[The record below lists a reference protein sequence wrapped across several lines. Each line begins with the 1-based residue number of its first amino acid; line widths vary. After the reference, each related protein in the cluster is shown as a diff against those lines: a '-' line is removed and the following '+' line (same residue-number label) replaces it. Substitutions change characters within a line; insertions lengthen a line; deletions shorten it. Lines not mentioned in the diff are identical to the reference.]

1 MKRAGAQLDALRA
14 RPWGFAAV
22 IVIALLIA
30 NIIARSSFA
39 TPSSWPATLAT
50 FAPFALAA
58 MASTPQILSGPG
70 NIDISI
76 GPLLNLVNIM
86 IVAVLIP
93 DGLGSAWIAIPIAL
107 ALGAVVGVI
116 NGVLVSVM
124 RFQAVLAT
132 LCMLFVLEGVGQKI
146 LANPTTGSTPWLAH
160 LGNKVGPVPGAL
172 ILILVP
178 FVLWIALRRTAY
190 VRTLFS
196 VGGDDAAAFSA
207 GVNVTAVRIIA
218 FALGGL
224 VAGVAGIALAAAT
237 QSADSSQA
245 LQYTLP
251 ALAAVAIGGTSFLGG
266 RGSLIGSIAGA
277 AIMYLIQTLL
287 DSLAVSDLWLQV
299 VYGTLLLLAIVLTSV
314 LSAPRRVKVSTA

>member
-1 MKRAGAQLDALRA
+1 MMRPVVVLGALRA

-22 IVIALLIA
+22 IVVALLIA

-58 MASTPQILSGPG
+58 MASTPQILSGGG

-76 GPLLNLVNIM
+76 GPLLNLVNVVL
-86 IVAVLIP
+86 VAVLIP
-93 DGLGSAWIAIPIAL
+93 HGLGSAWIAIPIAL
-107 ALGAVVGVI
+107 ALGAAVGVI
-116 NGVLVSVM
+116 NGMLVSVL

-132 LCMLFVLEGVGQKI
+132 LCTLFVLEGVGQKI
-146 LANPTTGSTPWLAH
+146 LSSPTTGTTTWLTD
-160 LGNKVGPVPGAL
+160 LGNNVGPIPGAL
-172 ILILVP
+172 ILILAP
-178 FVLWIALRRTAY
+178 FVVWIGLRRTAY

-196 VGGDDAAAFSA
+196 VGGDDVAAYSA

-224 VAGVAGIALAAAT
+224 LAGVAGIALAAAT

-245 LQYTLP
+245 TQYTLP
-251 ALAAVAIGGTSFLGG
+251 ALAAVAIGGTSLLGG
-266 RGSLIGSIAGA
+266 RGSLNGSVAGA

-287 DSLAVSDLWLQV
+287 DSLAISSLWLQV
-299 VYGTLLLLAIVLTSV
+299 VYGALLLLAIMLTSV
-314 LSAPRRVKVSTA
+314 VSAPRALKVGAT